1 MESGLMSTLTGN
13 LIANTYKQ
21 LLQVG
26 SGNDG
31 LTSTEQYVQDGS
43 GENSALK
50 RLQLMHQLLMLLL
63 ILQV

>member
-1 MESGLMSTLTGN
+1 MSTLTGN

-26 SGNDG
+26 SGNTG
-31 LTSTEQYVQDGS
+31 LTSTEQTVQDGT

-50 RLQLMHQLLMLLL
+50 TK
-63 ILQV
+63 